1 VESEFGRVPAAVVV
15 GVGDSRLKARPETQ
29 NQPAHHHDDELE
41 TWTFSSRI
49 PLNRVSFIEVVK
61 SLPETVIRA
70 KGILQMTDDPV
81 HRVIFQLVGK
91 RWEFTQGEGWADEA
105 PQSSLVLIGLPGSIP
120 KQLRGRFND
129 CVSKLS

>member
-1 VESEFGRVPAAVVV
+1 VI
-15 GVGDSRLKARPETQ
+15 ET
-29 NQPAHHHDDELE
+29 
-41 TWTFSSRI
+41 
-49 PLNRVSFIEVVK
+49 
-61 SLPETVIRA
+61 LPETVIRA
-70 KGILQMTDDPV
+70 KGILQTTDDPE

-91 RWEFTQGEGWADEA
+91 RWELTQGEGWADEA